1 MSDTTFRKE
10 LWKSFFLFALIPV
23 LLLGVLGGALVY
35 FANEKTIK
43 EQHNTLLS
51 TINVQ
56 LESFYYRLHD
66 DLRAIRVEIEA
77 DGEEA
82 ARESKSLFPEISS
95 VMLLDDQGKMIR
107 SFDSNRSAD
116 FYLLPALK
124 RAMSQGAREFL
135 SDAYYDPGL
144 RRVVLAYLLRHKGKN
159 YFFRLDPERLFK
171 YIRRIKIQPEQS
183 IQIVNRSGFWIFD
196 TRHPERVSSDRRFT
210 ETGAYAIAVEKVP
223 PYTLTE
229 FPAHY
234 RKGDSFF
241 TGIFD
246 DDHFLSYVRQKD
258 WGWLII
264 VEDYTDLL
272 DPYLNRILLFLLP
285 FFLLLIPI
293 VYWVVRRVT
302 DRIMNPVEM
311 LIQRI
316 REATQGRVS
325 RRVEVDDSSYPVCRE
340 LAESFNEMQ
349 ERIRQRE
356 EALERSNQELNRK
369 VEERTRSLREL
380 NEKLEERVREE
391 VTRNLQVQ
399 SRLARAEKLAAMGEM
414 IANIAHQWRQPLSV
428 ISTLATGV
436 KVERRAGVLEEEEL
450 DRVCEQINLNTQYLS
465 RTIDDFRSFIKGDK
479 EKSRFNFAE
488 MIESLRHLI
497 QSQLESYRIVLKSDV
512 DPELEI
518 LGYRN
523 DLIQILINLF
533 NNAKDAIASTRGQGG
548 WVRIGAEKEG
558 KTLRLT
564 IEDNGGGIPDEIIGR
579 IFEPYF
585 STKDKSQGTGL
596 GLHMV
601 YRLVESMG
609 GTITVENFRRQGA
622 EGEERG
628 ARFVLEIP
636 AEEMGGE

>member
-1 MSDTTFRKE
+1 M
-10 LWKSFFLFALIPV
+10 LG
-23 LLLGVLGGALVY
+23 LLGAALVY
-35 FANEKTIK
+35 YANEKTIV

-51 TINVQ
+51 NISVQ
-56 LESFYYRLHD
+56 LEMFSHRIESD
-66 DLRAIRVEIEA
+66 IRALRIEIDAE
-77 DGEEA
+77 GEDA
-82 ARESKSLFPEISS
+82 AEEVKRLFPEIGS
-95 VMLLDDQGKMIR
+95 VLFLDDTGNILR
-107 SFDSNRSAD
+107 SFDGND
-116 FYLLPALK
+116 TVDLYLPPTVRDALK
-124 RAMSQGAREFL
+124 EGKKEFR
-135 SDAYYDPGL
+135 SDAYCDPNL
-144 RRVVLAYLLRHKGKN
+144 RKVVLAYLLRRKGR
-159 YFFRLDPERLFK
+159 YYLFRFDLEHHFR
-171 YIRRIKIQPEQS
+171 YVRQIRIQPEQS
-183 IQIVNRSGFWIFD
+183 IQIINRSGFWIFD
-196 TRHPERVSSDRRFT
+196 TRYPDRACSSRRFT
-210 ETGAYAIAVEKVP
+210 ETGVYAIAVEKVP

-246 DDHFLSYVRQKD
+246 DDHFLSYARQKD

-272 DPYLNRILLFLLP
+272 DPYLNKILLFLVP
-285 FFLLLIPI
+285 FFLLLIPT
-293 VYWVVRRVT
+293 VYLVVRRVT

-311 LIQRI
+311 LIRRI
-316 REATQGRVS
+316 RETAQGKLCH
-325 RRVEVDDSSYPVCRE
+325 RVEVDESAYPVCRE

-349 ERIRQRE
+349 EQIRQRE
-356 EALERSNQELNRK
+356 EALERNNQELNRK
-369 VEERTRSLREL
+369 VEERTQSLREL
-380 NEKLEERVREE
+380 NEKLEERIREE
-391 VTRNLQVQ
+391 VKRNLQAQ
-399 SRLARAEKLAAMGEM
+399 NRLARAEKLAAMGEM

-428 ISTLATGV
+428 ISTLATGI
-436 KVERRAGVLEEEEL
+436 KVEHRAGVLEEEEL
-450 DRVCEQINLNTQYLS
+450 DRVCDQINLNTQYLS

-497 QSQLESYRIVLKSDV
+497 QSQLESYRIVLESDV

-548 WVRIGAEKEG
+548 WVWIGAEKEG
-558 KTLRLT
+558 KTLHLT

-585 STKDKSQGTGL
+585 STKEKSQGTGL

-609 GTITVENFRRQGA
+609 GTISVENFRRRQGD
-622 EGEERG
+622 EEVSG
-628 ARFVLEIP
+628 ARFIIEIP
-636 AEEMGGE
+636 LEEGNEE